1 VDRAAIFLGGVVTA
15 TLPTFLVIGAMK
27 AGTTSLYEYVR
38 SHPDVFMPSEKEL
51 DFFVAEKRWP
61 RGLGWYSEQFAP
73 GAGARAR
80 GEASTNY
87 TKDPLFGGVA
97 GRIASALPEARLVYL
112 VRNPIER
119 IRSQY
124 LHSLSAGWERR
135 PIDRA
140 VLEEP
145 QYVDVSRYAHQ
156 LERFLEHFSREQI
169 LVVHA
174 EDLRNDRLGVVR
186 RVFSFIGVDPGWT
199 PAELDREYH
208 PTGEKP
214 LPRILSRLPGAAL
227 AARLAP
233 APVKRV
239 LRTLLPTA
247 GDPATIAPATE
258 QRLREALRPDVERL
272 RVWLGD
278 EFDGWGI
285 G

>member
-1 VDRAAIFLGGVVTA
+1 VSS

-38 SHPDVFMPSEKEL
+38 SHPDVYMPDEKEL
-51 DFFVAEKRWP
+51 DFFVAEKRWG
-61 RGLGWYSEQFAP
+61 RGLGWYSEQFEP

-87 TKDPLFGGVA
+87 TKDPLFAGVA
-97 GRIASALPEARLVYL
+97 GRIASALPEVRLVYL

-124 LHSLSAGWERR
+124 LHGLSAGWERR

-156 LERFLEHFSREQI
+156 LDRYLDHFSREQI

-174 EDLRNDRLGVVR
+174 ENLRDDRIGVVR
-186 RVFSFIGVDPGWT
+186 RVFSFIGVDPTWH
-199 PAELDREYH
+199 PADLDREYH

-214 LPRILSRLPGAAL
+214 LPGLASRGPGAAFV
-227 AARLAP
+227 ARITP
-233 APVKRV
+233 APLKRV
-239 LRTLLPTA
+239 LRTVLSRAHEADAL
-247 GDPATIAPATE
+247 APATE
-258 QRLREALRPDVERL
+258 ERLREALRPDVRRL
-272 RVWLGD
+272 RAFLGD
-278 EFDGWGI
+278 DFDGWGI
-285 G
+285 A